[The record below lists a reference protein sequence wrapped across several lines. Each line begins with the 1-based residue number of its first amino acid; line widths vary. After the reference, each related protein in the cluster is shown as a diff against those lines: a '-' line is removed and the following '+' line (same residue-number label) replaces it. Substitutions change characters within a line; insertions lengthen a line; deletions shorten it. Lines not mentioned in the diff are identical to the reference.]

1 MINGYLNILSWVIQQ
16 EERAKKG
23 FYIVFLSGL
32 VEIAAR
38 TENGVEELKSRY
50 DNIMQDFLGKVHAW
64 GKEEGVSPEIMELK

>member
-1 MINGYLNILSWVIQQ
+1 MIDGYVNILNWVIEQ

-38 TENGVEELKSRY
+38 TKNGIDELKETY
-50 DNIMQDFLGKVHAW
+50 DNIMAEFLAKVHAW
-64 GKEEGVSPEIMELK
+64 GKEEGVSPEIMEFK